1 MKYPVCARV
10 LGPLTLA
17 LNNHNATPTAQKQR
31 QLLALL
37 LVRHDTVVPVTTL
50 VEELWNDDPPR
61 SAVTV
66 VQTYVLGIRKKMA
79 EQLGIGQ
86 AEVAERFLRTRSK
99 GYSFDVKDCL
109 FDLRDYQTMSE
120 AARCA
125 AKTGD
130 DYRAVDLFTAAEA
143 LWTGPALVDVEGGI
157 PLAAEISHLD
167 QLRLTDVELRVE
179 AELRLGRYR
188 ETCPDLARLTMQH
201 PLHERLQAYYM
212 FALCR
217 SGQRA
222 RALASYQEFS
232 RSMQRELGL
241 DPCQKLQKL
250 HQDILTASDVSV
262 SAMLNSRHAGYLIG
276 WYSPEFRAARAKP
289 A

>member
-1 MKYPVCARV
+1 MTYPVCARV

-37 LVRHDTVVPVTTL
+37 LVRHNTVVPVSAL
-50 VEELWNDDPPR
+50 IQELWNDDPPR

-79 EQLGIGQ
+79 EQLNLRQ
-86 AEVAERFLRTRSK
+86 AEVADRFLLTRSK
-99 GYSFDVKDCL
+99 GYSFDVKNCG
-109 FDLRDYQTMSE
+109 FDMRDYQTMSE

-125 AKTGD
+125 ARTGD
-130 DYRAVDLFTAAEA
+130 DQRAVDLFTAAEA
-143 LWTGPALVDVEGGI
+143 LWSGPALVDVEGGG

-167 QLRLTDVELRVE
+167 HLRLANIELRVE
-179 AELRLGRYR
+179 AQLRLGRHR
-188 ETCPDLARLTMQH
+188 EASPDLARLALQH
-201 PLHERLQAYYM
+201 PLNERLQAYYM
-212 FALCR
+212 YALCL

-222 RALASYQEFS
+222 LALESFQQFG
-232 RSMQRELGL
+232 RSMQHDLGL
-241 DPCQKLQKL
+241 DPCQKLKRL
-250 HQDILTASDVSV
+250 HQDILAASEVSV
-262 SAMLNSRHAGYLIG
+262 SAMLNSRHASYLIG
-276 WYSPEFRAARAKP
+276 WNSLEFRTASAEP